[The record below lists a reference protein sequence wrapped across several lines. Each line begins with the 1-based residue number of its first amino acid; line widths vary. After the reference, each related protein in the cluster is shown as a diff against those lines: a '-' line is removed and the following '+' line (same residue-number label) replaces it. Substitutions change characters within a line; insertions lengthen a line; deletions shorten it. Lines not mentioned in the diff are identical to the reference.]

1 MYNKIDLREVPA
13 ERLKEISLDLVDIDV
28 KAPEFEPNRQF
39 YFMAKARDYVKRKS
53 AELGRP
59 MTFFTQTFGCQMNAR
74 DSEKLAGILE
84 RIGYVETDTED
95 ADFVIY
101 NTCTVRENANL
112 RVYGRLGQMKRT
124 KQRHPDMLIA
134 LCGCMMQEPLVV
146 DKIRKSYRHVDIIF
160 GTHNIFKLAELIQTR
175 LNTGKMVVD
184 IWKDTNQI
192 VEDLPNERK
201 YSFKTGVNI
210 MFGCNNFCSYCIVP
224 YVRGRERSREP
235 KDIIREIER
244 DVADG
249 VKEVMLLG
257 QNVNSYGKNLE
268 NPISFAK
275 LLQEIEK
282 IEGLERI
289 RFMTS
294 HPKDL
299 SDELIAVMGQSKKI
313 CRHLHLPLQ
322 SGSSRILKLMNR
334 KYTKES
340 YLDLVDRIR
349 KGCPDIS
356 LTTDIIVGFPGE
368 TEEDFLET
376 MDVVE
381 KVGFDSAFT
390 FIYSKRTGTPAASM
404 ENQVPEDVVKDRF
417 DRLLKLV
424 QQKGS
429 EASARF
435 TGSVQKVLVEDVN
448 EHDETMVT
456 GRMSNNL
463 LVHFKGTPDLIGQI
477 VDVHLEECKGF
488 YYIGNLSE

>member
-39 YFMAKARDYVKRKS
+39 YFMARARDYVKRKS

-84 RIGYVETDTED
+84 RIGYSETDTED

-257 QNVNSYGKNLE
+257 QNVNSYGKNME
-268 NPISFAK
+268 HQISFAK

-282 IEGLERI
+282 IEELERI

-299 SDELIAVMGQSKKI
+299 SDKLSAVMGQSKKI

-424 QQKGS
+424 QQKAS

>member
-84 RIGYVETDTED
+84 RIGYAETDTED

-268 NPISFAK
+268 NPISFAQ

-404 ENQVPEDVVKDRF
+404 ENQVPEDVIKDRF

-424 QQKGS
+424 QQKAS

-435 TGSVQKVLVEDVN
+435 TGSVQKVLVEEVN
-448 EHDETMVT
+448 EHDDSMVT

-477 VDVHLEECKGF
+477 VNVHLEECKGF
-488 YYIGNLSE
+488 YYIGKLSE

>member
-1 MYNKIDLREVPA
+1 MSINDYTKTEGVSQLPSDETEKQLFIIEQLHEQMQAD
-13 ERLKEISLDLVDIDV
+13 
-28 KAPEFEPNRQF
+28 
-39 YFMAKARDYVKRKS
+39 YARTGKKKTYHVV
-53 AELGRP
+53 
-59 MTFFTQTFGCQMNAR
+59 TFGCQMNAR

-299 SDELIAVMGQSKKI
+299 SDELIGVMAKSKKI

-322 SGSSRILKLMNR
+322 SGSSRLLKIMNR
-334 KYTKES
+334 HYDKEQ
-340 YLDLVDRIR
+340 YLTLVEKIR
-349 KGCPDIS
+349 AAMPDIA

-368 TEEDFLET
+368 TEEDFEET
-376 MDVVE
+376 MDVVR
-381 KVGFDSAFT
+381 KVRYDSAFT
-390 FIYSKRTGTPAASM
+390 FIYSKRTGTPAAKM
-404 ENQVPEDVVKDRF
+404 EDQVPEDVVKVRF
-417 DRLLKLV
+417 DRLLKEV
-424 QQKGS
+424 QEIAAEK
-429 EASARF
+429 SAVL
-435 TGSVQKVLVEDVN
+435 TGQIQDVLVESVN
-448 EHDETMVT
+448 HQDDSLLT
-456 GRMSNNL
+456 GRLGNNSV
-463 LVHFKGTPDLIGQI
+463 VHFPGSRELIGQI
-477 VDVHLEECKGF
+477 IPVRLDECKGF
-488 YYIGNLSE
+488 YYIGSRA

>member
-1 MYNKIDLREVPA
+1 MYKNKELEEILEKIDLNEAPPA
-13 ERLKEISLDLVDIDV
+13 E
-28 KAPEFEPNRQF
+28 EPIRQY
-39 YFMAKARDYVKRKS
+39 YFMKKAQMLVQKKS
-53 AELGRP
+53 EELGRP
-59 MTFFTQTFGCQMNAR
+59 LTYHVTTFGCQMNAR
-74 DSEKLAGILE
+74 DSEKLVGILDE
-84 RIGYVETDTED
+84 VGYTEVEDEN

-101 NTCTVRENANL
+101 NTCTVRENANQ
-112 RVYGRLGQMKRT
+112 RVYGRLGYLHSIKKKKPHM
-124 KQRHPDMLIA
+124 MIA
-134 LCGCMMQEPLVV
+134 LCGCMMQEAQVV
-146 DKIRKSYRHVDIIF
+146 EKLKKSYSFVNLIF
-160 GTHNIFKLAELIQTR
+160 GTHNIYKFSELIVTALESDR
-175 LNTGKMVVD
+175 MVID
-184 IWKDTNQI
+184 IWKDTDKI
-192 VEDLPNERK
+192 VEDLPSERK
-201 YSFKTGVNI
+201 YAFKSGVNI

-224 YVRGRERSREP
+224 YVRGRERSRNL
-235 KDIIREIER
+235 KDIVREIEKL
-244 DVADG
+244 VEDG

-268 NPISFAK
+268 EPVTFAQ
-275 LLQEIEK
+275 LLKEIEK

-424 QQKGS
+424 QQKAS